1 MELRILAYI
10 LHRLPY
16 ASLCL
21 YTLAI
26 STPIIDCAKIASR
39 TTDASFGLSLINWML
54 NFVETMYPISSF
66 FSL

>member
-1 MELRILAYI
+1 MALRILAYI

-16 ASLCL
+16 ASLYL

-26 STPIIDCAKIASR
+26 STPTIDCAKIASR
-39 TTDASFGLSLINWML
+39 TTDPPWRASLINWML
-54 NFVETMYPISSF
+54 NFVETVYPTGSF

>member
-16 ASLCL
+16 ASLYL

-26 STPIIDCAKIASR
+26 STPTIDCAKIASR
-39 TTDASFGLSLINWML
+39 TTDLSWEVSLINWML
-54 NFVETMYPISSF
+54 DFVETVYPIGSF

>member
-16 ASLCL
+16 ASLYL

-26 STPIIDCAKIASR
+26 STPTIDCAKIASR
-39 TTDASFGLSLINWML
+39 TTDLSWGVSLINWML
-54 NFVETMYPISSF
+54 DFVETVYPIGSF